1 MKQKSEVIKA
11 VTDAYRAIQN
21 LVVISVPDCR
31 RKILI
36 NDSLEYAI
44 KLLENEHQIED
55 TERVIPEETNGCHL
69 CEPGQTNAG

>member
-1 MKQKSEVIKA
+1 MKQKTEVIKA
-11 VTDAYRAIQN
+11 ITDAYKAIQN

-55 TERVIPEETNGCHL
+55 TESVIPEETNGCHL

>member
-21 LVVISVPDCR
+21 LVVVSVPDCR

-55 TERVIPEETNGCHL
+55 TERIIPEETNGYHL

>member
-11 VTDAYRAIQN
+11 ITDAYKAIQN

>member
-1 MKQKSEVIKA
+1 MRKKSEVIKA
-11 VTDAYRAIQN
+11 VTDAYKAIQN

-55 TERVIPEETNGCHL
+55 TESVIPEETNGCHL

>member
-21 LVVISVPDCR
+21 LVVVSVPDCR

-55 TERVIPEETNGCHL
+55 TERIIPEETNGCHS

>member
-1 MKQKSEVIKA
+1 MKQKTEVIKA
-11 VTDAYRAIQN
+11 ITDAYKAIQN

>member
-1 MKQKSEVIKA
+1 MERKSEVIKA
-11 VTDAYRAIQN
+11 ITDAYKAIQN

-55 TERVIPEETNGCHL
+55 TERIIPEETNGCHL

>member
-1 MKQKSEVIKA
+1 MKQKTEVIKA
-11 VTDAYRAIQN
+11 ITDAYRAIQN

>member
-11 VTDAYRAIQN
+11 ITDAYKAIQN

-55 TERVIPEETNGCHL
+55 TERVMPEETNGCHL

>member
-1 MKQKSEVIKA
+1 MKQKTEVIKA